1 MSVTSWFLVSSS
13 GTRHRLPRE
22 LIFVGRDE
30 CELMLRVSAS
40 PSGLRGQGWARAR
53 AAHLLA
59 AGQRRGALKRALD
72 PQLWV
77 CGPERVLAGG
87 GVPASAW
94 WTVSDRRVFRLLS
107 GSQGIRDP
115 PLEGAGKR
123 TFS

>member
-30 CELMLRVSAS
+30 CELMLQVSR
-40 PSGLRGQGWARAR
+40 SGRRRRGWARAR
-53 AAHLLA
+53 PPVLLA
-59 AGQRRGALKRALD
+59 AGHWRGALQAALA
-72 PQLWV
+72 PQV
-77 CGPERVLAGG
+77 AACGPERGLARW
-87 GVPASAW
+87 VPASASR
-94 WTVSDRRVFRLLS
+94 TVSDRRVLRLFS

-123 TFS
+123 TYP